1 MKTLT
6 TTLVLLLSI
15 VLTVATQAQTVNS
28 VNMPTPQN
36 LSVNALNIQEST
48 IYFGATPSNRRSKV
62 VVFVHGFSDL
72 ATGWL
77 DGNDMYEEAYNEKYR
92 TAFVAMTRGGGME
105 VNGSI
110 LARALDIITERYGV
124 KDVVIVA
131 HSNGGKASEVAMIDY
146 NRKNKVE
153 RVITLGTPYKGTYLA
168 NVAQWP
174 GASII
179 GNLVGLGGGLSTSTT
194 YYMANRRNQLD
205 NNSRNQPGKFVTHAG
220 WGYNALTLSG
230 VALTPSGGI
239 LNAAGGGC
247 GSGGNDGVTTYQS
260 SLRSGS
266 RVQWAG
272 RSTCW
277 PRLGWTQAYG
287 LNYINHLDIN
297 SSRYVWTT
305 VKNAIAAPLS
315 SLRMTP
321 DAAPTDQTLTSRM
334 QMLLSEESNVSF
346 VVEPNLR
353 KLDLILVRKNE
364 TSNYT
369 LEQQLANGQWVEVA
383 FDWSNTEIT
392 KGMVASYAEQVDL
405 SSLDAGRYRLQSN
418 SEFVGII
425 NQEKGV
431 ELNFD
436 NNNILFNGEVPS
448 FKAWIDRA
456 EDYDLSKMTLKAVIT
471 LKNDVKGNKVEE
483 VTYIEDFKVN
493 EYGEAVLNPTQHLAE
508 GVYNMAIQ
516 AEHPDFQ
523 RTLVAGFVV
532 NEAAP
537 KTNRDALTGVQLLE
551 TFPNP
556 AVSTLS
562 LRINNQEAAQLSL
575 YDVQGR
581 LVHQEQINN
590 TGAQQI
596 TWNLE
601 QLSIGQGTY
610 FVELAEGD
618 KKTTKSVVVAK

>member
-1 MKTLT
+1 
-6 TTLVLLLSI
+6 
-15 VLTVATQAQTVNS
+15 
-28 VNMPTPQN
+28 
-36 LSVNALNIQEST
+36 
-48 IYFGATPSNRRSKV
+48 
-62 VVFVHGFSDL
+62 
-72 ATGWL
+72 
-77 DGNDMYEEAYNEKYR
+77 
-92 TAFVAMTRGGGME
+92 
-105 VNGSI
+105 
-110 LARALDIITERYGV
+110 
-124 KDVVIVA
+124 
-131 HSNGGKASEVAMIDY
+131 
-146 NRKNKVE
+146 
-153 RVITLGTPYKGTYLA
+153 
-168 NVAQWP
+168 
-174 GASII
+174 
-179 GNLVGLGGGLSTSTT
+179 
-194 YYMANRRNQLD
+194 MANRRNQLD
-205 NNSRNQPGKFVTHAG
+205 NNWRNKPGKFVTHAG

-230 VALTPSGGI
+230 AALTPSGGI

-247 GSGGNDGVTTYQS
+247 STGGNDGVTTYQS

-272 RSTCW
+272 RQTCW

-287 LNYINHLDIN
+287 VDYINHLDIN
-297 SSRYVWTT
+297 SSQYVWAT
-305 VKNAIAAPLS
+305 VKNAIEASLS
-315 SLRMTP
+315 SLRVAP
-321 DAAPTDQTLTSRM
+321 EAAPADQTLTSRM
-334 QMLLSEESNVSF
+334 QMLLSEQSNVTF

-353 KLDLILVRKNE
+353 KLDMILVRE
-364 TSNYT
+364 HATANYA
-369 LEQQLANGQWVEVA
+369 LQQQLANGQWVDVA

-405 SSLDAGRYRLQSN
+405 SSLAAGRYRLQSN
-418 SEFVGII
+418 SDFVGVI

-436 NNNILFNGEVPS
+436 NSNILFNGDAPT

-493 EYGEAVLNPTQHLAE
+493 EYGEAILNPTQHFPE
-508 GVYNMAIQ
+508 GVYNMAIL
-516 AEHPDFQ
+516 ADHPEFQ

-537 KTNRDALTGVQLLE
+537 KANRNALTGVQLLE

-562 LRINNQEAAQLSL
+562 LRINNQEAAQLSM

-581 LVHQEQINN
+581 LMHQEQINQ

-596 TWNLE
+596 TWNLD
-601 QLSIGQGTY
+601 QLNIGQGTY

-618 KKTTKSVVVAK
+618 KKTTKTVVVTK